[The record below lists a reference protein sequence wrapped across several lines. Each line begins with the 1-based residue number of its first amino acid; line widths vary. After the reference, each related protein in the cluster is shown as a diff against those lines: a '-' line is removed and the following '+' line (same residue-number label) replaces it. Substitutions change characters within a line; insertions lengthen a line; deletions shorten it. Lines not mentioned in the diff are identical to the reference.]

1 LLPAAEIAYS
11 FGMIISLP
19 QARAVVDECVKP
31 LAAARCCLADA
42 AGLVLATPVMADRDL
57 PPGHRSAMDG
67 YAFLRGEAPP
77 APRSLNVRGEI
88 PAGVCPAFSLRPGEC
103 ARIFTGACIPEGADT
118 VVMQE
123 DTADDGENRVR
134 IQNEPARG
142 ANILWQGENA
152 RKGAELLRAGVVLSP
167 VQIGLCAAAGCA
179 SLDVIPRP
187 RIAVL
192 TTGEEL
198 LDVSEA
204 AAAHQTR
211 DSNGPMISALLQA
224 ARFVPGAVRRVRD
237 SETAIAEAVTGLLAA
252 ADVLLITGGVSVGKY
267 DFVPR
272 ALQRLGAVA
281 HLHGVAVR
289 PGKPQLVATLG
300 ADKYIFGLPGNPLS
314 VMVGLLEFVL
324 PALRKLSGFAPG
336 DCRPGLRVKVVEA
349 IRGRK
354 GQHHL
359 LPAHLAWTP
368 TGPEAPLIAGHG
380 SADLVS
386 ACRASGF
393 VVVPPDAQVTPGEWL
408 DFRPWGPVA

>member
-1 LLPAAEIAYS
+1 
-11 FGMIISLP
+11 M
-19 QARAVVDECVKP
+19 
-31 LAAARCCLADA
+31 RCSLADA
-42 AGLVLATPVMADRDL
+42 AELVLATPVMADRDL
-57 PPGHRSAMDG
+57 PPSHRSAMDG
-67 YAFLRGEAPP
+67 YAFLRGDAP
-77 APRSLNVRGEI
+77 ATPRCLDVRGEI
-88 PAGVCPAFSLRPGEC
+88 PAGVCPAFALRPSEC

-123 DTADDGENRVR
+123 DTADAGENRVR
-134 IQNEPARG
+134 LQTVPARG
-142 ANILWQGENA
+142 ANILRQGENA
-152 RKGAELLRAGVVLSP
+152 RQGAELLQPGAVLSP

-198 LDVSEA
+198 LDVSAA

-224 ARFVPGAVRRVRD
+224 ARFDPGAVRRARD
-237 SETAIAEAVTGLLAA
+237 SEEAVAEAVTSLLAA

-272 ALQRLGAVA
+272 ALQRLGAIVQ
-281 HLHGVAVR
+281 LHGVAVR

-324 PALRKLSGFAPG
+324 PALRKLSGFGPA
-336 DCRPGLRVKVVEA
+336 DCRPGLRAKAVEA

-359 LPAHLAWTP
+359 LPAHLAWTS
-368 TGPEAPLIAGHG
+368 TGPEARLIAGHG

-386 ACRASGF
+386 AGRASGF
-393 VVVPPDAQVTPGEWL
+393 VVVPPDALVAPGEWL
-408 DFRPWGPVA
+408 DFRTWEPMA